1 MKSLTFNYLHR
12 ASLVTML
19 VLCVQLSF
27 AQGSAAA
34 RKVLDKAAASLNGG
48 GITAS
53 FSVSTFNGKDLQG
66 GTSGSISI
74 KGRKFHASTSQ
85 AIVWFDGK
93 TEWTYM
99 RKNDEVNV
107 NNPTEAHLQSMN
119 PYSFINM
126 YKNGF
131 DLSMSDTKM
140 RGKSAYMVHMKAQS
154 NTREIQEVLLTI
166 DKTTYQ
172 PLCVRMRK
180 GTKQWYVVSIKNI
193 SKKSLSDNM
202 FRFNQ
207 KDFPKAEVID
217 LR

>member
-1 MKSLTFNYLHR
+1 MHYLRR
-12 ASLVTML
+12 ASLVAML
-19 VLCVQLSF
+19 ILCVQGSF
-27 AQGSAAA
+27 SQESAA
-34 RKVLDKAAASLNGG
+34 RKVLDKAAASLGGG

-53 FSVSTFNGKDLQG
+53 FSVNTFNGTALQG

-74 KGRKFHASTSQ
+74 KGSKFHASTPQ

-99 RKNDEVNV
+99 KKNDEVNI

-126 YKNGF
+126 YKSGF
-131 DLSMSDTKM
+131 NLSMSNTKM
-140 RGKSAYMVHMKAQS
+140 RGKSAYLVHMKAQNRS
-154 NTREIQEVLLTI
+154 REVQEVLLTI
-166 DKTTYQ
+166 DKSTYQ

-180 GTKQWYVVSIKNI
+180 GAKQWYVVSIQNI
-193 SKKSLSDNM
+193 SRRPLNDNL
-202 FRFNQ
+202 FHFNQ